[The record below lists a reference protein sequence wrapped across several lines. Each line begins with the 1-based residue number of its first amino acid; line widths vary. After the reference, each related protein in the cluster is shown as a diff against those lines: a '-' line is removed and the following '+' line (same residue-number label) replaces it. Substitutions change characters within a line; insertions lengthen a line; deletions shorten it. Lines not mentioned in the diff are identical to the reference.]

1 MSKALILSLV
11 NVVTFWGSLLVMIL
25 LDKRMNRVLEDAGG
39 NPNYFLPIRILSAEK
54 KKEFFRGF
62 RDMKNGEVILK
73 EILLLRLFYNSVSV
87 SMIFSF
93 IVFLIEGLIL
103 INNADSSDMTF
114 KLKLSGVMAIS
125 MLLHGIT
132 LWCLS
137 EDNHILV

>member
-132 LWCLS
+132 LWFLS